1 MNNQNNQN
9 KPIEATEPIEAP
21 ETIDEFAPE
30 QNPEEV
36 TIAITSDID
45 TIKAIELLFAPNI
58 EELQETQPELFQYYS
73 LFGAAEGLL
82 RSAKLLSYAAPDH
95 PEIAESIATIA
106 KVVSQTGIEMFND
119 AKETLTEQEKLN
131 LTTSN
136 SMEKIKMNSNQV
148 KNIMDQIGK
157 IDVSLP
163 DHLK

>member
-1 MNNQNNQN
+1 M
-9 KPIEATEPIEAP
+9 
-21 ETIDEFAPE
+21 
-30 QNPEEV
+30 
-36 TIAITSDID
+36 
-45 TIKAIELLFAPNI
+45 
-58 EELQETQPELFQYYS
+58 
-73 LFGAAEGLL
+73 

-95 PEIAESIATIA
+95 PEIAESIAAIA

-119 AKETLTEQEKLN
+119 AKETLAEQEKLN

>member
-21 ETIDEFAPE
+21 EAIDEFTPE

-82 RSAKLLSYAAPDH
+82 RSAKLLSYAA
-95 PEIAESIATIA
+95 IA

-119 AKETLTEQEKLN
+119 AKETLAEQEKLN